1 MSRRLD
7 PMYAAILGA
16 FVGVVMKCVEILVRS
31 DFTVRGKLGEV
42 WAFAF
47 AGAVALALAAVIWN
61 RFLRR
66 PNSN

>member
-16 FVGVVMKCVEILVRS
+16 FAGIVIKCVEILVRS
-31 DFTVRGKLGEV
+31 DFAMRGKLAEI

-47 AGAVALALAAVIWN
+47 GGAIVLALVAVIWN

>member
-16 FVGVVMKCVEILVRS
+16 FAGIVIKCVALFVRS
-31 DFTVRGKLGEV
+31 DLTMRGQLGEV

-47 AGAVALALAAVIWN
+47 IGAGVLALVAVIWN
-61 RFLRR
+61 RFLR
-66 PNSN
+66 PNSK